1 MSCSYPRWWL
11 AGWKVSAGSQAA
23 LPVGESQAREVSSH
37 SLPVWRSMRMPLCL
51 CSVCGRVFPLWAS
64 AGRPLLPAAAATGRC
79 LCRAPPRRWSRS
91 WRMGPTAPSPW
102 TGGKCSRPPTLP
114 GAGLRGEMRLASL
127 RVIWPGS
134 HLGGPAYLPQ
144 VQLQHLGPRRAE
156 LEGEG
161 TAVWEDCLRWGS
173 RAGVPFK
180 TAESLLSC
188 KVGYVGETF
197 SFSRCSASSRAPAGS
212 RARARA
218 SSGARGSSSCSSTVR
233 AGAGGGLTTQQPH
246 LQQPHLHR
254 PLQGRSER
262 HQLQPQCQLL
272 SWSKMRH

>member
-156 LEGEG
+156 LEAPVPELLPALEPEQGPAPGPEAAP
-161 TAVWEDCLRWGS
+161 AVVPPSAPELEAASPPSSLTSSSLTSIGLS
-173 RAGVPFK
+173 RAG
-180 TAESLLSC
+180 ASAI
-188 KVGYVGETF
+188 
-197 SFSRCSASSRAPAGS
+197 SFSPSASF
-212 RARARA
+212 
-218 SSGARGSSSCSSTVR
+218 
-233 AGAGGGLTTQQPH
+233 
-246 LQQPHLHR
+246 
-254 PLQGRSER
+254 
-262 HQLQPQCQLL
+262 
-272 SWSKMRH
+272 